1 MSNLTGFVGKNDV
14 GKSSILDA
22 LDLFFDSSRKLDSND
37 IRKGSPKADK
47 VEIACVFSELPPKI
61 VLDDAKET
69 SLQDECLLNEE
80 GDLTIVKRYAE
91 DSKAEV
97 SVYCHHPSNPSCKNL
112 LKEKDSKLRSL
123 IDRKGISCRNKL
135 SNVEM
140 RRAIREHFKSSLKPV
155 DQEISLK
162 SDMVDRLLKYLPHY
176 YLFKADR
183 DNNEDDAVVRK
194 PINNVVQDVIKGGGL
209 ENQLNGVATHVLDTL
224 NGLME
229 CTLSKIREFDIHV
242 AESLK
247 PDIPDVSRLKWA
259 ELFKDVTLIGDDGI
273 PIEKRG
279 SGIRRL
285 VLLSFL
291 RAQTEQLN
299 GRSNGLIYA
308 IEEPET
314 SQHYENQKKVLQL
327 LLELT
332 EKGMAQVIVT
342 THSSTVA
349 KELGLDNIR
358 VVENNNGVTKIKQ
371 ADKLL
376 SDQLK
381 GSLNFIAFRVF
392 GESWVEYHNELYGFI
407 EAEGLGP
414 SCRNECKKQY
424 GEKEWRRMK
433 NDQLVTERNSLC
445 YYVRNSIH
453 HPENGLN
460 EKPAEADI
468 IRSIQFMETFI
479 KRHAKELSQK
489 GAS

>member
-14 GKSSILDA
+14 GKSSVLDA
-22 LDLFFDSSRKLDSND
+22 LELFFDSSRKIDPND
-37 IRKGSPKADK
+37 IRKGSHKAEK

-61 VLDDAKET
+61 VLDDVQET
-69 SLQDECLLNEE
+69 SFQDEYLLDKE
-80 GDLTIVKRYAE
+80 GDLTIVKRYA
-91 DSKAEV
+91 DDYKAEV
-97 SVYCHHPSNPSCKNL
+97 FVYCRHPSNQRCKNL

-123 IDRKGISCRNKL
+123 IDRLGISCGRKS
-135 SNVEM
+135 SNVDM
-140 RRAIREHFKSSLKPV
+140 RQAIREHFKSSLEPV
-155 DQEISLK
+155 DQEVGLK
-162 SDMVDRLLKYLPHY
+162 SDMADRLLKYLPCY

-194 PINNVVQDVIKGGGL
+194 PINNVVHDVIKGGGL
-209 ENQLNGVATHVLDTL
+209 ENQLNELALRVLDTL
-224 NGLME
+224 TGLME
-229 CTLSKIREFDIHV
+229 CALSKMREFDICV

-259 ELFKDVTLIGDDGI
+259 DIFKDVTLIGDDGI

-314 SQHYENQKKVLQL
+314 SQHYENQKMVLQL
-327 LLELT
+327 LHGLA

-358 VVENNNGVTKIKQ
+358 IVEKTNGNTKIKQ
-371 ADKLL
+371 VDKRF

-381 GSLNFIAFRVF
+381 GSLNFISFRVF
-392 GESWVEYHNELYGFI
+392 GESLVEYHNELYGFI
-407 EAEGLGP
+407 EAEGLGS
-414 SCRNECKKQY
+414 SCRDECKKQY
-424 GEKEWRRMK
+424 GEKEWKRMK
-433 NDQLVTERNSLC
+433 NGLLVTERNSLC

-453 HPENGLN
+453 HPENDLN
-460 EKPAEADI
+460 EKLKADDI
-468 IRSIQFMETFI
+468 IRSIQFMEAFI